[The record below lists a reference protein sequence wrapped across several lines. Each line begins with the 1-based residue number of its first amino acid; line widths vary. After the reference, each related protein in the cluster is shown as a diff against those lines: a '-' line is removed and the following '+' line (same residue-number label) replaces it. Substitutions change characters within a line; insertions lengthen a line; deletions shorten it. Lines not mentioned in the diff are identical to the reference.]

1 MASARAYR
9 EARPIYIIGGGPA
22 GLAVAA
28 VLGKRGI
35 PVTVL
40 ERTENIAASWRTYY
54 DNLRLPTVPRLS
66 GLPGMRIQATGGRWV
81 SRDDMVR
88 YLERYAA
95 VHRIDIVTGVDVQR
109 IDRGDDAGQAGDDA
123 GQAGDDAS
131 QAGDATGNVARW
143 LLRLRHGTIA
153 ADTVV
158 VATGYSHTPHV
169 PDWPGQASFPATIGH
184 ARNYRNSKPYA
195 NCEVLVVGGG
205 NAGADIAVDLAH
217 GGASSVRLAV
227 AAPPHIIR
235 RDMDGWAGV
244 LMAMLTRRLPDRL
257 FDYAARWISRLS
269 LPDLSRYG
277 LARPADD
284 MRTRLARDRA
294 VPVWD
299 TGLVSAVRSGAIEV
313 VPRVVGFDHG
323 KVRLADGSMLSP
335 DAVIAATGYRQGL
348 ETLTG
353 HLGVLDEDGL
363 PCVRGAA
370 AAPGLYFAGY
380 TLSLHGHLHE
390 IAAEARRIARAIRA
404 EHRRTHGGA
413 ERRWGAGELEGA
425 GVPG

>member
-1 MASARAYR
+1 MASARAYG
-9 EARPIYIIGGGPA
+9 EARPVYIIGGGPA

-35 PVTVL
+35 PATVL
-40 ERTENIAASWRTYY
+40 ERTDNIAASWRTYY
-54 DNLRLPTVPRLS
+54 ENLRVRSVRRLS
-66 GLPGMRIQATGGRWV
+66 ALPGLRIEATAGRWV

-95 VHRIDIVTGVDVQR
+95 VHRIDIVTRVDVRR
-109 IDRGDDAGQAGDDA
+109 IDRGDHIGQAGDAA
-123 GQAGDDAS
+123 GNG
-131 QAGDATGNVARW
+131 ARW
-143 LLRLRHGTIA
+143 LLRLGGGRTIA

-169 PDWPGQASFPATIGH
+169 PDWPGRASFRATIGH
-184 ARNYRNSKPYA
+184 ARSYRDPGPYA

-205 NAGADIAVDLAH
+205 NAGSDIAVDLAH

-227 AAPPHIIR
+227 ASPPHIIR

-244 LMAMLTRRLPDRL
+244 LMAMLPRRLPDGV
-257 FDYAARWISRLS
+257 FDHVASWISRLAV
-269 LPDLSRYG
+269 PDLSRYG
-277 LARPADD
+277 LARPAEN

-299 TGLVSAVRSGAIEV
+299 TGLISAVRSGAIEV

-323 KVRLADGSMLSP
+323 KVRLADGSLLSP

-348 ETLTG
+348 EMLTG
-353 HLGVLDEDGL
+353 HLGVLDEDGVPYL
-363 PCVRGAA
+363 RGADA

-404 EHRRTHGGA
+404 EHRRMSRHW
-413 ERRWGAGELEGA
+413 R
-425 GVPG
+425 